1 MYALLTFEWMHVHL
15 HSYIHPHMQYTIT
28 GTSPPWKTQY
38 VFSLLPLCLGR
49 GHSSSAGLV

>member
-15 HSYIHPHMQYTIT
+15 HSYIHPHMQHTIM

-38 VFSLLPLCLGR
+38 VFSLVPLCLGR
-49 GHSSSAGLV
+49 SSTGLV